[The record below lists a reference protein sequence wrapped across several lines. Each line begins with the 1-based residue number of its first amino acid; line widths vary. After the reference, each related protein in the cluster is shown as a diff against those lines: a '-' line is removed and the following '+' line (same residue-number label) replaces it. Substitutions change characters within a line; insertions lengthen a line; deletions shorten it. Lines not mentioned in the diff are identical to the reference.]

1 MSKKIDEQ
9 FYFDPDF
16 PKPGAMRV
24 SILSHYGMLS
34 KIANWRDSIWRRK
47 KSQRKNG
54 DFGYNA
60 TERKLTLKELKSLN
74 WDFIYVLEEDKEY
87 ERKEFFEKYNKSK
100 PILTGFFE
108 GIKGIKRSK
117 GNLKT
122 IKEVRNFVYSHEG
135 KIGYIYWDN
144 GDSDFESYNV
154 DRSEYPV
161 TIIIRF
167 DEGYLYSVFPHHQE
181 AVV

>member
-1 MSKKIDEQ
+1 
-9 FYFDPDF
+9 
-16 PKPGAMRV
+16 
-24 SILSHYGMLS
+24 
-34 KIANWRDSIWRRK
+34 
-47 KSQRKNG
+47 
-54 DFGYNA
+54 
-60 TERKLTLKELKSLN
+60 
-74 WDFIYVLEEDKEY
+74 
-87 ERKEFFEKYNKSK
+87 
-100 PILTGFFE
+100 
-108 GIKGIKRSK
+108 K

-181 AVV
+181 AVVSKNIEEIPNTNEYQLKGIVNIEKPGYYEKRALKRIKTGDTRCGGKGVCWEVVKLRPFTILVHSGGKRYEANSTKREFLEFGEQIK